1 MITGK
6 VPFLKLGYPAK
17 VFQLTIIKKMI
28 MSNKNLPLRTASDF
42 YTIPLHADN
51 TLTQVALQNYLDKKV
66 LKQAGWFYPQLKLL
80 SFKDG
85 TVEIEN
91 KLDKTV
97 YIFSLKVETEKLQV
111 SCSCGMPVETI
122 CIHAFQALSRML
134 VRDDLRNLK
143 MFMPNEAAQIVLE
156 NKRYFETKPGLNN
169 MFTPKANLG
178 SVYGIQER
186 LAGYNIA
193 DVLAMPS
200 HPPTKK
206 EIQETAIC
214 YMIMHTWRD
223 GFLPFLLPCIGKFN
237 KAGDKIKSFGNFL
250 SGLQKE
256 YDALLTPEQRELNS
270 IALEL
275 YKQVEKLPQELI
287 HEDMSY
293 NENDGLSHV
302 YKLWQKAIPL
312 LQQQHCYI
320 HPYFHR
326 RQLKGKPSFS
336 WLKKINVQKAV
347 PVIEFKLTDKGA
359 FYQLEMKPV
368 INGKAISNYEMI
380 STFFI
385 SEGDNVYLLASV
397 RDAAIAE
404 WMEKSKNKITIF
416 KKQFARFE
424 STFLHPLEK
433 YYPVKK

>member
-1 MITGK
+1 
-6 VPFLKLGYPAK
+6 
-17 VFQLTIIKKMI
+17 
-28 MSNKNLPLRTASDF
+28 MSNKNLPLRNAFDF
-42 YTIPLHADN
+42 YTIPLQADN
-51 TLTQVALQNYLDKKV
+51 TLTHEALRNCLDKKI
-66 LKQAGWFYPQLKLL
+66 LNKAGWFYPQLKLL
-80 SFKDG
+80 TYKDG

-91 KLDKTV
+91 KLKKLAFTL
-97 YIFSLKVETEKLQV
+97 SLKVEPQKLQV
-111 SCSCGMPVETI
+111 SCSCGMPVETL

-134 VRDDLRNLK
+134 VREDMRNLIL
-143 MFMPNEAAQIVLE
+143 FMPNEAAQIVYE
-156 NKRYFETKPGLNN
+156 NKRYFETKSGLNN

-178 SVYGIQER
+178 SVYGIQEA
-186 LAGYNIA
+186 LADYNIA
-193 DVLAMPS
+193 DVLAMPAH
-200 HPPTKK
+200 HPGKK

-214 YMIMHTWRD
+214 YFIMHTWRD

-293 NENDGLSHV
+293 NETDGLSHV

-312 LQQQHCYI
+312 LEQQHSYT
-320 HPYFHR
+320 HPYFQK

-336 WLKKINVQKAV
+336 WLEKIDVRKAV

-385 SEGDNVYLLASV
+385 SEGDNIYMLASV
-397 RDAAIAE
+397 RDAAVAE

-424 STFLHPLEK
+424 TSFLQPLEK